1 MLASAHCRTCR
12 FGGLRRLRI
21 IGLSQDRFAQ
31 RYGLTAARVRD
42 WEQGRSQPDS
52 AARAYLMVIEREP
65 EAVER
70 ALAPKPAARARRRE
84 PATA

>member
-1 MLASAHCRTCR
+1 
-12 FGGLRRLRI
+12 
-21 IGLSQDRFAQ
+21 
-31 RYGLTAARVRD
+31 VRD

-70 ALAPKPAARARRRE
+70 ALAPTPAARARRRE